1 MVNDDELY
9 YQDKLR
15 RSTRRIKVEDNG
27 VKKIY
32 ATNVKVSVE
41 KSNTE
46 EFIFK
51 IRKVSEGRNKN
62 KATENATKIDY
73 RYSIKGSTLKLNAF
87 FLSHLNHRSSDEIVY
102 VTIYVPENNIL
113 FIDTS
118 TLSFLYRIK
127 NSNNLYHGDLTNHF
141 FEMTEKGLNCTDCVN
156 EPVM

>member
-1 MVNDDELY
+1 MPKDNIFG
-9 YQDKLR
+9 
-15 RSTRRIKVEDNG
+15 IKVKDNG

-62 KATENATKIDY
+62 KATENATKVDY

-87 FLSHLNHRSSDEIVY
+87 FYLFLL
-102 VTIYVPENNIL
+102 IL
-113 FIDTS
+113 
-118 TLSFLYRIK
+118 
-127 NSNNLYHGDLTNHF
+127 NNLLFKSSNSF
-141 FEMTEKGLNCTDCVN
+141 FHSSLLLGKTGSSWGSLV
-156 EPVM
+156 V